1 MKAKPKPTARTKAEK
16 PKRTPTARKP
26 ATEPSPPSLRD
37 RLAARIAP
45 ELARYPLF
53 PLLVLFGLNLVDE
66 FDIQASL
73 ILGPEIKEAF
83 GLSNTGLAGVRAA
96 AVLAGL
102 LIPVIGFLGD
112 RSNRVRMAWVGA
124 AVWGVFAFSTGL
136 VPGSMVALLVF
147 VRFGS
152 GTAKLVNGPVHTTLL
167 ADYYPPTARG
177 RVYAFHR
184 SGDAWAAILGP
195 ALAGLV
201 AWSLGWRY
209 AFFLLAIPTFIL
221 IFATLRLPEPVRG
234 ITEDRAAALGAAKED
249 PVPFG
254 QAVRWLYSI
263 PTMKRLF
270 FGAFCA
276 GLGGIAYAVFSSVFL
291 DEVFGVNE
299 LGRGVIASSG
309 APFALLAFW
318 LGGRITDQFMRTKT
332 MAHVT
337 AFFGFSVVGL
347 GVVLALYAMAPTLWA
362 AVVITFGIGFFLAI
376 WVAPYLT
383 ITGFVSPPR
392 IRSLGLSYAGFFTTL
407 GIVGTLPIGAI
418 ADGPGVRWALFVA
431 ALILA
436 VGGLVF
442 ASAAKFANADV
453 TRALQVLGTEAQ
465 LRLQRTTQAA
475 RSLLKVQGVDVAYD
489 DTQVLFGVDF
499 DVQEGELVALLGTN
513 GAGKST
519 LLKAVAGL
527 VHPRAGAV
535 YFDGNDIT
543 HLEPHESA
551 ALGIILMPGGKS
563 IFPTLTVQEN
573 LDMAAW
579 LYNRDREYVE
589 TAKARVFETF
599 PVLGQRGEQQAG
611 SLSGG
616 EQQMLSLA
624 QAFIARPKLLMIDE
638 LSLGLAPL
646 IVQQLLRIV
655 EEIHRNGTTVVLVE
669 QSVNVALTVAKHAY
683 FMEKGEIRFNGS
695 TNELLSRR
703 DILRS
708 VFLEGA
714 STVVG
719 GGNGR
724 RAAKSA
730 RGPKRRTKR
739 EDVVLS
745 IREVTV
751 SFGGIV
757 AVDDVGFDVYQGQI
771 LGLIGPNG
779 AGKTTLFDVICGFTT
794 PDRGHIDLA
803 GRDISDLPSAERSR
817 AGLGRSFQ
825 DAKLFSSLTVAE
837 TLACALE
844 RKIRAQDPIS
854 SAMGMPWA
862 WTAERLI
869 TDRVEE
875 LIELLGLG
883 AFRDKFVSD
892 LSTGSRRIVDLA
904 CVLAH
909 EPSVVLLDEPS
920 SGIAQRETEAL
931 GPLLLRV
938 KEATGCTMLL
948 VEHDMPLVTSVS
960 DELIALETGR
970 VIARGSPKEVTND
983 PSVVEAYL
991 GTDHRIVARS
1001 GARRRRAGQQR
1012 RR

>member
-1 MKAKPKPTARTKAEK
+1 MKAKPKPKTV
-16 PKRTPTARKP
+16 ARKP
-26 ATEPSPPSLRD
+26 AARKRPPPQPSRRSFAD
-37 RLAARIAP
+37 RVVGRFAP
-45 ELARYPLF
+45 ELSGYALL

-83 GLSNTGLAGVRAA
+83 GLSNTGLAGIRSAA
-96 AVLAGL
+96 ALAGL
-102 LIPVIGFLGD
+102 LIPVIGVLGD

-124 AVWGVFAFSTGL
+124 GVWGCFAFGTGL
-136 VPGSMVALLVF
+136 VPGTMIGLLAF

-152 GTAKLVNGPVHTTLL
+152 GTAKLVNGPIHTTLL
-167 ADYYPPTARG
+167 ADYYPPAIRG

-195 ALAGLV
+195 ALAGLI
-201 AWSLGWRY
+201 AWALGWRY
-209 AFFLLAIPTFIL
+209 AFFLLAIPTFLL
-221 IFATLRLPEPVRG
+221 IFATMRLEEPVRG
-234 ITEDRAAALGAAKED
+234 ITEDRDAALGAAKED

-276 GLGGIAYAVFSSVFL
+276 GLGGIAYAVFSSVYL

-299 LGRGVIASSG
+299 LGRGIIASSG

-318 LGGRITDQFMRTKT
+318 LGGRITDRYVRTKT

-347 GVVLALYAMAPTLWA
+347 GIVLALYAMAPALWVA
-362 AVVITFGIGFFLAI
+362 IVITFGIGFFLAI

-431 ALILA
+431 AVVLA
-436 VGGLVF
+436 IGGLVF

-453 TRALQVLGTEAQ
+453 ARALQVLGTEAQ
-465 LRLQRTTQAA
+465 LRLQRETQATRA
-475 RSLLKVQGVDVAYD
+475 LLKVQSVDVAYD

-499 DVQEGELVALLGTN
+499 EVQEGELVALLGTN

-519 LLKAVAGL
+519 LLKAVSGL
-527 VHPRAGAV
+527 VHPRAGTV
-535 YFDGNDIT
+535 YFDGRDIT

-551 ALGIILMPGGKS
+551 GLGIILMPGGKS

-579 LYNRDREYVE
+579 LYDRDRDYVE
-589 TAKARVFETF
+589 AAKSRVFEIF
-599 PVLGQRGEQQAG
+599 PVLSQRSEQQAG

-695 TNELLSRR
+695 TGELLSRR

-714 STVVG
+714 GTVG

-724 RAAKSA
+724 RRPGVARTSRKRAK
-730 RGPKRRTKR
+730 TT
-739 EDVVLS
+739 DVILS
-745 IREVTV
+745 VRDVSVT
-751 SFGGIV
+751 FGGIV
-757 AVDDVGFDVYQGQI
+757 AVEDVTFDVHKGQI

-794 PDRGHIDLA
+794 PDRGHISLT
-803 GRDISDLPSAERSR
+803 GRDISNVGPAERSR

-825 DAKLFSSLTVAE
+825 DAKLFSSLTVGE

-854 SAMGMPWA
+854 SATGMPWA
-862 WTAERLI
+862 MSTERLV
-869 TDRVEE
+869 TNRVEE
-875 LIELLGLG
+875 LIELLGLT

-909 EPSVVLLDEPS
+909 EPSVLLLDEPS

-931 GPLLLRV
+931 GPLLQRV

-970 VIARGSPKEVTND
+970 IIARGSPKEVTNN
-983 PSVVEAYL
+983 PAVVEAYL

-1001 GARRRRAGQQR
+1001 GRRRAGARRRR
-1012 RR
+1012 

>member
-1 MKAKPKPTARTKAEK
+1 MKAKPKPKSSARRKAVR
-16 PKRTPTARKP
+16 PKAPVRRA
-26 ATEPSPPSLRD
+26 AEPSPPSLRD
-37 RLAARIAP
+37 RFATRIAP

-83 GLSNTGLAGVRAA
+83 GLSNAGLAGVRTAA
-96 AVLAGL
+96 ALAGL
-102 LIPVIGFLGD
+102 LIPVIGVLGD
-112 RSNRVRMAWVGA
+112 RSNRVRMAWLGA

-152 GTAKLVNGPVHTTLL
+152 GTAKLVNGPIHTTLL
-167 ADYYPPTARG
+167 ADYYPPAVRG

-184 SGDAWAAILGP
+184 SGDAFAAILGP

-201 AWSLGWRY
+201 AWQLGWRY
-209 AFFLLAIPTFIL
+209 AFFLLAIPTFLL
-221 IFATLRLPEPVRG
+221 IFLTVRMQEPVRG
-234 ITEDRAAALGAAKED
+234 ITEDREAALGAAKEEA
-249 PVPFG
+249 VPFG

-309 APFALLAFW
+309 APAALVAFW
-318 LGGRITDQFMRTKT
+318 LGGRVTDKLIRTKT

-347 GVVLALYAMAPTLWA
+347 GVVLALYAMAPALWV
-362 AVVITFGIGFFLAI
+362 AVVITSAIGFFLAL

-383 ITGFVSPPR
+383 ITGLVSPPR

-431 ALILA
+431 ALVLA

-453 TRALQVLGTEAQ
+453 SRALQVLGTEAQ
-465 LRLQRTTQAA
+465 LRLQRTTQAT

-519 LLKAVAGL
+519 LLKAISGL

-535 YFDGNDIT
+535 YFDGRDIT

-563 IFPTLTVQEN
+563 IFPTLTVREN

-579 LYNRDREYVE
+579 LYDRDKEYVDE
-589 TAKARVFETF
+589 AKARVFEIF
-599 PVLGQRGEQQAG
+599 PVLAQRGEQQAG

-624 QAFIARPKLLMIDE
+624 QAFIAKPKLLMIDE

-655 EEIHRNGTTVVLVE
+655 EEIHKNGTTVVLVE

-695 TNELLSRR
+695 TTELLRRR

-714 STVVG
+714 GTVV

-724 RAAKSA
+724 RQAAKSA
-730 RGPKRRTKR
+730 RASRKRSKQD
-739 EDVVLS
+739 DVILS
-745 IREVTV
+745 VRDVSV

-757 AVDDVGFDVYQGQI
+757 AVSDVGFDVYRGQI

-779 AGKTTLFDVICGFTT
+779 AGKTTLFDVICGFIA
-794 PDRGHIDLA
+794 PDTGHIRLED
-803 GRDISDLPSAERSR
+803 RDISDLAPAERSR

-825 DAKLFSSLTVAE
+825 DAKLFSSLTVGE

-854 SAMGMPWA
+854 SATGMPWA
-862 WTAERLI
+862 LSTERLI
-869 TDRVEE
+869 TNRVEE
-875 LIELLGLG
+875 LIDLLGLG

-909 EPSVVLLDEPS
+909 EPSVLLLDEPS

-931 GPLLLRV
+931 GPLLHRV

-948 VEHDMPLVTSVS
+948 VEHDMPLVTSVA

-970 VIARGSPKEVTND
+970 VIARGAPKDVTND
-983 PSVVEAYL
+983 PAVVEAYL
-991 GTDHRIVARS
+991 GTDNRIVARS
-1001 GARRRRAGQQR
+1001 GARGRRSRTRRR
-1012 RR
+1012 